1 MAMVSGNY
9 SRHLEISG
17 WSIAKKDT
25 KSSADRTNH
34 HQGAW
39 YCDALAGAEP
49 LRVGAA
55 GHDQRG

>member
-9 SRHLEISG
+9 SMHQGSC
-17 WSIAKKDT
+17 WSIAKEDT
-25 KSSADRTNH
+25 KSSIHRTNH

-39 YCDALAGAEP
+39 YRDALAGPEP